1 MTHSRPAAYAPC
13 RMDVPPPFRPCSE
26 QVPSVLTFP
35 SERAYLPFPPRPEGK
50 GRPMPRRCRA
60 ETVVAMSGADGEEWG
75 RQTPLR
81 WECLGRNR
89 GDRCR
94 FAADVRG
101 GIGETDVVLL
111 RMFGEESGRQMSFC
125 CGCSGRN
132 RGDRC
137 RFAADVR
144 GGMGETDVASLRMFG
159 EEWGRQ
165 MPLRCGRSGR
175 NGGDRCRFAA
185 DGRGEGDG
193 ESTPVSPVPAASGD
207 YPKAVD
213 GALRQHSA
221 PVGKRGGKRC
231 RQKPKGGP
239 ERQGKRTEDRFGLKS
254 ICLCDC
260 HFLAVI
266 NAS

>member
-1 MTHSRPAAYAPC
+1 M
-13 RMDVPPPFRPCSE
+13 FRLPSARARNRFRACLPSL
-26 QVPSVLTFP
+26 PSVLTFP
-35 SERAYLPFPPRPEGK
+35 SHHGRK
-50 GRPMPRRCRA
+50 GRGGRCLAGVGRKQSSRCRGL
-60 ETVVAMSGADGEEWG
+60 M
-75 RQTPLR
+75 
-81 WECLGRNR
+81 GRN
-89 GDRCR
+89 GEDRRR
-94 FAADVRG
+94 FAGNVWG
-101 GIGETDVVLL
+101 GI
-111 RMFGEESGRQMSFC
+111 
-125 CGCSGRN
+125 
-132 RGDRC
+132 
-137 RFAADVR
+137 
-144 GGMGETDVASLRMFG
+144 GETDVASLRMFG